1 MSLSTIKIAKY
12 LFSLLCFLLAYYYFI
27 LGTTE
32 MSNYTSNQ
40 AIIIDSTQKD
50 EIGIEKN
57 NQIEEIKKDNERT
70 EKESLSKN
78 YNEDFDKKLNK
89 NFVEDFDTNFT
100 KYLEKKETS
109 ISEFDE
115 KIIEI
120 IVKKGETFSSILSK
134 QNIKKIN
141 KQNIIN
147 ETQKELDL
155 KKLNIGQK
163 IIFFY
168 NVISENET
176 ILKKISIPI
185 SYREEIIIDSNNGK
199 ILAKKINLP
208 IFAEKKAFNVKI
220 KKSIFQDGSKKG
232 LPNSILIDLIRLY
245 SFDVDFQRDIRVN
258 DEFIVLYEVYYN
270 EQKREVAYG
279 DILYSNLKLQ
289 KKDIEYYIFET
300 SAGLDYF
307 NKEGKNAKKAIM
319 KTPIDGARLSS
330 GFGMRKHPI
339 LGYNVKHKGVDFAAP
354 TGTPVYAAGNGT
366 IEYKGSNGAYGRYIR
381 IRHNSNYKT
390 AYAHL
395 SGYKK
400 GIGKGTRVMQGD
412 IIGYVGSSGRST
424 GPHLHYEVIFN
435 GDKINPMKM
444 KLPSGKSLK
453 GSDLEN
459 FKLKSA
465 EIDNLLLENL
475 MN

>member
-32 MSNYTSNQ
+32 ISNYTSNK

-50 EIGIEKN
+50 EIDIEKY
-57 NQIEEIKKDNERT
+57 NQIEEIKKDNEIII
-70 EKESLSKN
+70 KEFSS
-78 YNEDFDKKLNK
+78 K
-89 NFVEDFDTNFT
+89 NFVEDFDTQ
-100 KYLEKKETS
+100 ETN
-109 ISEFDE
+109 ISEFNEKIDE
-115 KIIEI
+115 KINEI

-134 QNIKKIN
+134 QNIKKLN

-147 ETQKELDL
+147 ATQKELNL

-163 IIFFY
+163 IIFSY
-168 NVISENET
+168 NVISENER

-185 SYREEIIIDSNNGK
+185 SYKDEIIIENKNGNF
-199 ILAKKINLP
+199 IAKKINLP
-208 IFAEKKAFNVKI
+208 IFAEKKAFNVQI
-220 KKSIFQDGSKKG
+220 KNSIFQDGSKKG
-232 LPNSILIDLIRLY
+232 LPNTILIDLIRLY

-300 SAGLDYF
+300 NDGLDYF

-366 IEYKGSNGAYGRYIR
+366 IEYKGSNGGYGRYIR

-435 GDKINPMKM
+435 GEKINPMKM

-453 GSDLEN
+453 GKDLEN
-459 FKLKSA
+459 FKLKSK

-475 MN
+475 MS